1 MGITYYE
8 AKRMCEARRTGT
20 NFSKMVSVAH
30 QQLFLHPAELRD
42 LRSAFCNKLD
52 NYRFGEY
59 IDRYCSEFLG
69 VDKLDTIDYSPYEGA
84 TLIHDM
90 NQPVPESWHGCY
102 DAVLEAG
109 SLEHIFNFPVAMSN
123 LMRMTKVGGTIF
135 MSTVANNLCGHGFYQ
150 FSPELMYR
158 IFSAA
163 NGFEI
168 SRVVLL
174 EATSPWVELQP
185 FAGIYEVKDPATVGE
200 RVGLC
205 SSRPV
210 MMSVEAR
217 KISDAVPFTSTPQQ
231 SDYTVAW
238 SGERESGDE
247 RARGGVKE
255 VLKSV
260 YRTLPETWQKDV
272 EAVRATQRAS
282 FENTSFYRKIG

>member
-1 MGITYYE
+1 
-8 AKRMCEARRTGT
+8 MCEARRTGT
-20 NFSKMVSVAH
+20 TFSKMVSVAH
-30 QQLFLHPAELRD
+30 QQLFLHPGELRE
-42 LRSAFCNKLD
+42 LRNAFGKKLEA
-52 NYRFGEY
+52 YQFGEY
-59 IDRYCSEFLG
+59 IDRYCQEFLG
-69 VDKLDTIDYSPYEGA
+69 VEKLDTIDYSPYEGA

-90 NQPVPESWHGCY
+90 NQPVPEEWHGCY

-109 SLEHIFNFPVAMSN
+109 SLEHIFNFPVAMGN
-123 LMRMTKVGGTIF
+123 LMRMTKLGGVIF

-185 FAGIYEVKDPATVGE
+185 FSGVYEVKDPAAVGE
-200 RVGLC
+200 RVSLC
-205 SSRPV
+205 SNRPV

-217 KISDAVPFTSTPQQ
+217 KISDAVPFATTPQQ

-238 SGERESGDE
+238 SGDGDKAGG
-247 RARGGVKE
+247 RAGSGVKE
-255 VLKSV
+255 MLKSV
-260 YRTLPETWQKDV
+260 FRSLPETWQKDV

-282 FENTSFYRKIG
+282 FENSSFYRKID